1 MGNQLINPIVTKATS
16 LFSGNGI
23 SAGIS
28 GMQGFRKD
36 MEDTHIATTIPNFE
50 DHTIFAVF
58 DGHCGDATAKY
69 AEKHFVETLAKSP
82 EWLTYIA
89 TQSADHLM
97 YALTNCFIRLDSA
110 MRINPDIL
118 ASGCTAVVVIVAPRI
133 IVCAN
138 AGDSRAIMSQIG
150 DKNAIALSEDHKPE
164 NPAETARIKQN
175 GGFVQNNRVNGTLA
189 VSRGL
194 GDFDLK
200 QNPQQP
206 LVSCLPEFVVRHR
219 NYEQDEFILVA
230 CDGLWDVYKNNEAI
244 EELRAI
250 VKEGE
255 RDICLI
261 AEEMLDMSLHRGSND
276 NISAIVVK
284 LSSFPYNESGGGGAG
299 VAERRAARQ
308 RASNVSSDD
317 SS

>member
-1 MGNQLINPIVTKATS
+1 
-16 LFSGNGI
+16 
-23 SAGIS
+23 
-28 GMQGFRKD
+28 MQGFRRD
-36 MEDTHIATTIPNFE
+36 MEDTHIATTIE
-50 DHTIFAVF
+50 DHAIFAVF

-89 TQSADHLM
+89 TQSVDHLM

-110 MRINPDIL
+110 MRNNPEIL
-118 ASGCTAVVVIVAPRI
+118 ASGCTAVVVIVAPRM

-150 DKNAIALSEDHKPE
+150 DRNAIALSEDHKPE
-164 NPAETARIKQN
+164 NPNETARIKQN
-175 GGFVQNNRVNGTLA
+175 GGYVENNRVNGMLA

-250 VKEGE
+250 VREGE
-255 RDICLI
+255 RDIRLI

-284 LSSFPYNESGGGGAG
+284 LSPIPYTQSRDGARSGG
-299 VAERRAARQ
+299 VAERRAARE
-308 RASNVSSDD
+308 REFNKTSDD

>member
-1 MGNQLINPIVTKATS
+1 
-16 LFSGNGI
+16 
-23 SAGIS
+23 
-28 GMQGFRKD
+28 
-36 MEDTHIATTIPNFE
+36 
-50 DHTIFAVF
+50 
-58 DGHCGDATAKY
+58 
-69 AEKHFVETLAKSP
+69 VE
-82 EWLTYIA
+82 
-89 TQSADHLM
+89 
-97 YALTNCFIRLDSA
+97 
-110 MRINPDIL
+110 
-118 ASGCTAVVVIVAPRI
+118 
-133 IVCAN
+133 
-138 AGDSRAIMSQIG
+138 
-150 DKNAIALSEDHKPE
+150 
-164 NPAETARIKQN
+164 
-175 GGFVQNNRVNGTLA
+175 NNRVNGMLA

-250 VKEGE
+250 VREGE
-255 RDICLI
+255 RDIRLI

-284 LSSFPYNESGGGGAG
+284 LSPIPYTQSRDGGG
-299 VAERRAARQ
+299 VAERRAARE
-308 RASNVSSDD
+308 REFNKTSDD

>member
-1 MGNQLINPIVTKATS
+1 MGNQLMSPVTEKATS
-16 LFSGNGI
+16 HFSGNGL

-36 MEDTHIATTIPNFE
+36 MEDAHIATTIDA
-50 DHTIFAVF
+50 DHSIFAVF

-69 AEKHFVETLAKSP
+69 AEKHFVEMLAKSP
-82 EWLTYIA
+82 EWLTYLA
-89 TQSADHLM
+89 TQSADHLT

-110 MRINPDIL
+110 MRNDSEIL
-118 ASGCTAVVVIVAPRI
+118 ASGCTAVVVVVTPKL

-150 DKNAIALSEDHKPE
+150 NKSSIALSYDHKPQ

-175 GGFVQNNRVNGTLA
+175 GGFVEQNRVNGLLA
-189 VSRGL
+189 VSRAL

-200 QNPQQP
+200 PNPQQP
-206 LVSCLPEFVVRHR
+206 LVSCLPEFVVRSR
-219 NYEQDEFILVA
+219 SYEQDEFILVA
-230 CDGLWDVYKNNEAI
+230 CDGLWDVYSNDEAI
-244 EELRAI
+244 DEIRKIYA
-250 VKEGE
+250 EGE
-255 RDICLI
+255 TDLRLV
-261 AEEMLDMSLHRGSND
+261 AEEMLDMSLNRGSND

-284 LSSFPYNESGGGGAG
+284 LSSILQTPNGGGGGG
-299 VAERRAARQ
+299 VAARRAERE
-308 RASNVSSDD
+308 RKLTTRVSED